1 MLVVLTPKVLACSK
15 YDIPHNDLEYETKI
29 VSENLITT
37 SRRRRTTKRRAPD
50 VLMTWRWP
58 LGSRERVHLAQI
70 LGMADDVTLTLGLE
84 GFNALKL
91 VPFGAFEE
99 VLPWLL
105 RRLEENQ
112 DGLAAAA
119 DERPLLRRE
128 LGRRLGLVA

>member
-1 MLVVLTPKVLACSK
+1 MA
-15 YDIPHNDLEYETKI
+15 
-29 VSENLITT
+29 
-37 SRRRRTTKRRAPD
+37 
-50 VLMTWRWP
+50 
-58 LGSRERVHLAQI
+58 
-70 LGMADDVTLTLGLE
+70 ADDVTLTLGLA

-119 DERPLLRRE
+119 EERPLLRAE
-128 LGRRLGLVA
+128 IWRRLGVAQ